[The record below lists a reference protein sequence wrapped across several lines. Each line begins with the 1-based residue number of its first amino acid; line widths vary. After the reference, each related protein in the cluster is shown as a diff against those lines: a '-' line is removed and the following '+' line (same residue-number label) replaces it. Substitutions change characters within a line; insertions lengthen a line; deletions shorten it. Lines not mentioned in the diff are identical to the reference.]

1 MLDTTLETVIIRKLI
16 RQDYAKT
23 WQAMRKFTDK
33 RVAETPDEIWL
44 VEHPPVYTLGQAGKQ
59 EHILNPGVIPII
71 KTDRGGQVT
80 YHGPGQLLVYFMLDV
95 RRRHLG
101 VRELV
106 DKLENSVIDL
116 LAEYSL
122 TAQARREA
130 PGVYV
135 NGAKICSIGLRIR
148 RGCSYHGLALNVA
161 MDLTPFAGINPC
173 GYAGL
178 AVTQLQHEI
187 GITDLN
193 KAATDLIKY
202 LSKNLGYTNAIFIS
216 NENLIHDHN

>member
-1 MLDTTLETVIIRKLI
+1 MLDTLLETVIIRTLI
-16 RQDYAKT
+16 QRDYHET
-23 WQAMRKFTDK
+23 WQAMRKFTDE
-33 RVAETPDEIWL
+33 RIAETQDEIWL
-44 VEHPPVYTLGQAGKQ
+44 VEHPPVYTLGQAGTQ
-59 EHILNPGVIPII
+59 EHILNPGAIPII

-80 YHGPGQLLVYFMLDV
+80 YHGPGQLIVYFMLDI

-122 TAQARREA
+122 TAQAKREA

-161 MDLTPFAGINPC
+161 MDLSPFAGINPC

-178 AVTQLQHEI
+178 AVTQLQNEV

-193 KAATDLIKY
+193 QAATHLINY
-202 LSKNLGYTNAIFIS
+202 LLKNLGYTNAIFAS
-216 NENLIHDHN
+216 TET